1 MNKNLYSKYIKDK
14 ASICALLPNFQS
26 EAGPVAEAEEQDC
39 RQAEDQRGG
48 DHVHLCQDDGGGH
61 GVGGDGDDGDVKGG
75 GDHVHLCQD
84 DDDDDDG
91 GGGDG
96 DVRQAED

>member
-1 MNKNLYSKYIKDK
+1 MEDK

-26 EAGPVAEAEEQDC
+26 EACPVAEAEEQDC

-48 DHVHLCQDDGGGH
+48 DHVHLCQDHDRGDGGG
-61 GVGGDGDDGDVKGG
+61 GDGDVKGG

-84 DDDDDDG
+84 DQDDG
-91 GGGDG
+91 GGGDDG
-96 DVRQAED
+96 GILIVTVTWN